1 MSARSL
7 ANGFLIFLAMAASIQ
22 PVQAQLRR
30 TATPEPSVSP
40 IPLPRFYARHVEEGN
55 KYLAQG
61 LIQEAIQE
69 FVTART
75 INSDYYPTYIGLGN
89 AFKKM
94 GQMDKAVDNYA
105 IAINL
110 LNPTYASEHVL
121 RGKFFTDQR
130 RYREALANYW
140 EVLRIDPQAGNQYT
154 LAMRHLRFDN
164 EKDAIKAFE
173 AAIEMDEDYPDPHYQ
188 LGNVYFRGD
197 KLKKAIPAYE
207 QAVSL
212 DPNNPVYQFA
222 LGTSYY
228 KQGTSKRKVDL
239 PMVKKSRDAYER
251 ALQNGLQSSRLHY
264 NLGTAYILTEQY
276 DLAISHLQEARANL
290 DDKDVYY
297 NLGNAFFK
305 RALTVDYVWDGYDN
319 LTDPTRLRKNNE
331 KMKYLLASV
340 RAYEI
345 ALEKDA
351 SDAAIYYD
359 LASSQYHLSEL
370 KLTPDFIDEVLKQS
384 DEANQKL
391 YTQKGVR
398 HFKVDMLQKAVANLS
413 TFRSQT
419 SDSKA
424 SATAAKIISDL
435 SAQIAELNR

>member
-1 MSARSL
+1 MSRRFLASGLLLMLSL
-7 ANGFLIFLAMAASIQ
+7 ATLTLPS
-22 PVQAQLRR
+22 QAQLRR
-30 TATPEPSVSP
+30 VATPEPSITP
-40 IPLPRFYARHVEEGN
+40 QPLPRFYARHVEEGN

-89 AFKKM
+89 AYKKM
-94 GQMDKAVDNYA
+94 GEMDKAVDNYA

-121 RGKFFTDQR
+121 RGKFFTDRR

-154 LAMRHLRFDN
+154 LAMRHLRFDK
-164 EKDAIKAFE
+164 EKEAIKAFE
-173 AAIEMDEDYPDPHYQ
+173 EAISIDEDYPDPHYQ

-207 QAVSL
+207 SAVEL
-212 DPNNPVYQFA
+212 DPQNPVYQFA

-228 KQGTSKRKVDL
+228 KQATSKRKVDL
-239 PMVKKSRDAYER
+239 PMVKKSRDAYEQAWR
-251 ALQNGLQSSRLHY
+251 YGMQSSRMHF

-276 DLAISHLQEARANL
+276 DEAISHLQQARANL

-305 RALTVDYVWDGYDN
+305 KAMTIDYVWDGYAN
-319 LTDPTRLRKNNE
+319 LTNQTKLRQNNE

-345 ALEKDA
+345 ALEKDSA
-351 SDAAIYYD
+351 YAPVYFD
-359 LASSQYHLSEL
+359 LASSQYRLSEL

-384 DEANQKL
+384 TPEGQKL

-398 HFKVDMLQKAVANLS
+398 FFKLNMLEKAIANFS

-419 SDSKA
+419 DDSKA
-424 SATAAKIISDL
+424 SALAAKISDDL
-435 SAQIAELNR
+435 SKQVAELNR

>member
-1 MSARSL
+1 MSRRSL
-7 ANGFLIFLAMAASIQ
+7 ASGLILMLCLATLTLPS
-22 PVQAQLRR
+22 QAQLRR
-30 TATPEPSVSP
+30 TATPEPSVTP
-40 IPLPRFYARHVEEGN
+40 QPLPRFYARHVEEGN
-55 KYLAQG
+55 KYLVQG

-89 AFKKM
+89 AYKKM

-121 RGKFFTDQR
+121 RAKFFMDR
-130 RYREALANYW
+130 SRYAEALANYW

-154 LAMRHLRFDN
+154 LAMRHLRFNN
-164 EKDAIKAFE
+164 EKEAIKAFE
-173 AAIEMDEDYPDPHYQ
+173 AAIVIDEDYPDPHYQ

-207 QAVSL
+207 KAVNL

-228 KQGTSKRKVDL
+228 KQATSKRKVDMA
-239 PMVKKSRDAYER
+239 MVKKSRDAYEQAWR
-251 ALQNGLQSSRLHY
+251 YGIQSSRLHF

-276 DLAISHLQEARANL
+276 DEAISHLDKSRADIN
-290 DDKDVYY
+290 DKEVYY

-305 RALTVDYVWDGYDN
+305 KAMTISYVWNGYDN
-319 LTDPTRLRKNNE
+319 LTNPTELRQNNE
-331 KMKYLLASV
+331 KMKNLLASV
-340 RAYEI
+340 IAYEV
-345 ALEKDA
+345 ALEKDSA
-351 SDAAIYYD
+351 YAPVYFD
-359 LASSQYHLSEL
+359 LATSQYRLSEL
-370 KLTPDFIDEVLKQS
+370 KLTPDFIDQVLKQS
-384 DEANQKL
+384 TPEEQKL
-391 YTQKGVR
+391 YNQKGVR
-398 HFKVDMLQKAVANLS
+398 FFKLNMLEKAIANFS

-419 SDSKA
+419 TDSKA
-424 SATAAKIISDL
+424 SALAAKITEDL
-435 SAQIAELNR
+435 SKQVTEINR

>member
-1 MSARSL
+1 MSGRSL
-7 ANGFLIFLAMAASIQ
+7 ASGLLLMLCLSALTLPS
-22 PVQAQLRR
+22 QAQLRR
-30 TATPEPSVSP
+30 EAAPEPSVTP
-40 IPLPRFYARHVEEGN
+40 QPLPRFYARHVEEGN

-89 AFKKM
+89 AYKKM
-94 GQMDKAVDNYA
+94 GEMDKAVDNYA

-121 RGKFFTDQR
+121 RGKFFTDRR
-130 RYREALANYW
+130 RYAEALANYW

-154 LAMRHLRFDN
+154 LAMRHLRFN
-164 EKDAIKAFE
+164 KEKEAIKAFE
-173 AAIEMDEDYPDPHYQ
+173 AAIEADEDYPDPHYQ

-207 QAVSL
+207 KAVEL
-212 DPNNPVYQFA
+212 DPNNPVYQFS

-228 KQGTSKRKVDL
+228 KQATSKRKVDL
-239 PMVKKSRDAYER
+239 AMVKKSRDAYEQAWR
-251 ALQNGLQSSRLHY
+251 NGIQSSRLHF

-276 DLAISHLQEARANL
+276 DEAISHLDQARANL
-290 DDKDVYY
+290 NDKEVYY

-305 RALTVDYVWDGYDN
+305 KAMTIDFVWDGYAN
-319 LTDPTRLRKNNE
+319 LTDPAKLRQNNE
-331 KMKYLLASV
+331 KMKNLLASV
-340 RAYEI
+340 IAYEV
-345 ALEKDA
+345 ALEKDSTYA
-351 SDAAIYYD
+351 SVYFD
-359 LASSQYHLSEL
+359 LATSQYRLSEL
-370 KLTPDFIDEVLKQS
+370 KLTPDFIDQVLKQS
-384 DEANQKL
+384 TPEEQKL
-391 YTQKGVR
+391 YSQKGVR
-398 HFKVDMLQKAVANLS
+398 FFKLNMLEKAIANFS

-424 SATAAKIISDL
+424 SALAAKISEDL
-435 SAQIAELNR
+435 SKQVAELNR

>member
-1 MSARSL
+1 MSGRSFASGL
-7 ANGFLIFLAMAASIQ
+7 LIFLAAATAMQ
-22 PVQAQLRR
+22 PASAQLRR
-30 TATPEPSVSP
+30 TATPEPSISP
-40 IPLPRFYARHVEEGN
+40 MPLPRFYARHVEEGN

-89 AFKKM
+89 AYKKM
-94 GQMDKAVDNYA
+94 GQMDQAVDNYA

-121 RGKFFTDQR
+121 RGRFFSERR

-173 AAIEMDEDYPDPHYQ
+173 SAIEIDEDYPDPHYQ

-207 QAVSL
+207 EAVNL
-212 DPNNPVYQFA
+212 DPQNPVYQFS
-222 LGTSYY
+222 LGTAYY
-228 KQGTSKRKVDL
+228 KQGTSKRKVDMA
-239 PMVKKSRDAYER
+239 MVNKSRDAFEKAEQYGMR
-251 ALQNGLQSSRLHY
+251 SSRLHF

-276 DLAISHLQEARANL
+276 DQAIAQLQEARANL
-290 DDKDVYY
+290 NDKDVYY

-305 RALTVDYVWDGYDN
+305 KAMTIDYVWDGYEN
-319 LTDPTRLRKNNE
+319 LTDQTRLRQNNE
-331 KMKYLLASV
+331 KLKYLLASV
-340 RAYEI
+340 RAYQI
-345 ALEKDA
+345 ALDKDD
-351 SDAAIYYD
+351 SDADIYFD
-359 LASSQYHLSEL
+359 LATSQYRLSEL
-370 KLTPDFIDEVLKQS
+370 KLTPEFIDEILKQS
-384 DEANQKL
+384 DDANKKL
-391 YTQKGVR
+391 YSQKGVR
-398 HFKVDMLQKAVANLS
+398 FFKVDMLERALANFS
-413 TFRSQT
+413 RFRSGT
-419 SDSKA
+419 SNSKA
-424 SATAAKIISDL
+424 SATAAQIMSDL
-435 SAQIAELNR
+435 NKQLAELNR